1 MCHGHCQSAL
11 FGHENSG
18 ILAPRIAFTLYE
30 KTEFA
35 QNYPVKYAFDQYV
48 LDASRLQLTREDVPI
63 ATEPQVFALLRHL
76 IENRDRVV
84 SKDEIFSIIWKGR
97 IVSDAAL
104 SSRVKAV
111 RAAIGDDGA
120 RQALVRTVH
129 GHGFQFV
136 GTVEETPD
144 KTGSAAVLSQPSIAI
159 MATAMLH
166 PTDAQRTFG
175 EGLEDDI
182 SAAIGRVGTIY
193 VARCSGQND
202 AKQAAEEL
210 GVRYVLSLKLRFAGN
225 AFRLNA
231 SLLHAG
237 RQAEVWADRFEGQ
250 LDNPFEAQDLV
261 VAAILGRLVPNI
273 MMVEVQRAL
282 AEADLSDAYHELLR
296 ATPLCM
302 RMDADDNRQAV
313 VHLRRALV
321 SDPEHALSHAMLAW
335 CLGQQAMSDW
345 APDGPAAL
353 AEAMEHGKSALDL
366 APRDAL
372 VLTFVAT
379 AEVAAGQH
387 TAARHHLESA
397 LALDPSLAWAW
408 AMLGAVETFAGNMN
422 EAVANYERALRL
434 SPHDPMRFSYYFG
447 IGAARYG
454 LGEYEDALSLLEQGY
469 IEAPGSTW
477 APRLI
482 LACAAELNL
491 TDRMHTMAAKV
502 RSVRPDATAEKL
514 VAASVVKDQAYRD
527 RMLSSFRKAGF

>member
-1 MCHGHCQSAL
+1 MK
-11 FGHENSG
+11 F
-18 ILAPRIAFTLYE
+18 
-30 KTEFA
+30 
-35 QNYPVKYAFDQYV
+35 AFDQYV
-48 LDASRLQLTREDVPI
+48 LDASRLQLTRDEAPVP
-63 ATEPQVFALLRHL
+63 TEPQVFALLRHL
-76 IENRDRVV
+76 VENRERVV
-84 SKDEIFSIIWKGR
+84 SKDEIFSVIWKDR

-104 SSRVKAV
+104 SSRIKAV

-120 RQALVRTVH
+120 RQGLVRTVH
-129 GHGFQFV
+129 GHGFQFI
-136 GTVEETPD
+136 GTVEELHD
-144 KTGSAAVLSQPSIAI
+144 NTGSKSVLLQPSIAI
-159 MATAMLH
+159 MATSIVQ
-166 PTDAQRTFG
+166 PTDAQQAFG

-193 VARCSGQND
+193 VARSAGERD

-210 GVRYVLSLKLRFAGN
+210 GVRYVLGLKLRFAGN

-250 LDNPFEAQDLV
+250 LDDPFEAQDQV

-282 AEADLSDAYHELLR
+282 SEADATDAYHELLR
-296 ATPLCM
+296 ATPHCM

-313 VHLRRALV
+313 VHLRRALDG
-321 SDPEHALSHAMLAW
+321 DPEHALSHAMLAW

-353 AEAMEHGKSALDL
+353 AEAMEHGKSALNL

-387 TAARHHLESA
+387 VAARHHLESA
-397 LALDPSLAWAW
+397 LQLDPSLAWAW
-408 AMLGAVETFAGNMN
+408 AMLGAEETFSGNMH

-454 LGEYEDALSLLEQGY
+454 LGEYEDALPMLEQGY

-482 LACAAELNL
+482 LACAAELGL
-491 TDRMHTMAAKV
+491 TEKVRDMAAV
-502 RSVRPDATAEKL
+502 VLSLRPDATAENL
-514 VAASVVKDQAYRD
+514 VAASVVRDQAYRD
-527 RMLSSFRKAGF
+527 RMLNSFRKAGL